1 MTVSSQT
8 NKLRAVGNGVA
19 SAFPLPF
26 RFFAN
31 SEISALFVERATGVT
46 TPAVIGTDYTLT
58 GAGDPEVNGS
68 ATGVLT
74 TTVPLAA
81 TRDLIVIR
89 TLPTIQAT
97 DIVNQGEF
105 FASTHEDVFDRLTM
119 IGQQQS
125 EELSRCVK
133 TSVSDTIT
141 PDQLLD
147 SIRQSEQNAANSA
160 GESAAQAAASAASA
174 AAAAAT
180 YDDFDDRYLG
190 AKATDPT
197 TDNDGNPL
205 QTGALYWNTPAGK
218 MKAWSGSAWS
228 FLPGDISGPASSTDT
243 AIAIFDGASG
253 KQVKGSAAKVNA
265 AGDVISNGAQVGQS
279 GTASNNF
286 HWRNLLDGLLRLSRG
301 GAGSLP
307 AGDNAAD
314 VMRVKADNSVE
325 FPGGYTGSADDE
337 KRRCTAWVNFNGVGT
352 VTIRNSYNVSSITD
366 IGVGIY
372 DVNFTTSM
380 NNPNYVA
387 IATAGTE
394 NSGQNAR
401 ISAGAWSGGIATPWR
416 TNSFRVGAH
425 VLDTLTDVAQVNVAF
440 FGGK

>member
-8 NKLRAVGNGVA
+8 NKIRIVGNGVA

-31 SEISALFVERATGVT
+31 SEVSALFVERATGVT
-46 TPAVIGTDYTLT
+46 TPGSIGTDYTLT
-58 GAGDPEVNGS
+58 GAGEPEVNGS

-81 TRDLIVIR
+81 TRDLIILR
-89 TLPTIQAT
+89 ALPTIQST

-119 IGQQQS
+119 IAQQQQ
-125 EELSRCVK
+125 EELSRAVK

-147 SIRQSEQNAANSA
+147 SLRQSEQNAV
-160 GESAAQAAASAASA
+160 AAAASASSSAASA
-174 AAAAAT
+174 AQSF
-180 YDDFDDRYLG
+180 DDFDDRYLG
-190 AKATDPT
+190 SKNADPT
-197 TDNDGNPL
+197 TDNDGNPIIV
-205 QTGALYWNTPAGK
+205 GALYWNAPLEK
-218 MKAWSGSAWS
+218 MKAWDGSAWAFWS
-228 FLPGDISGPASSTDT
+228 GDISGPASSTDT

-286 HWRNLLDGLLRLSRG
+286 HWRNLLDGILRLSRG
-301 GAGSLP
+301 NAGSP
-307 AGDNAAD
+307 ITD

-352 VTIRNSYNVSSITD
+352 VTIRASYNVSSITD

-401 ISAGAWSGGIATPWR
+401 VSAGPWSGGIATPWR
-416 TNSFRVGAH
+416 TNSFRVATY
-425 VLDTLTDVAQVNVAF
+425 VLDTLTDTAQVNVAF

>member
-26 RFFAN
+26 RFYAN

-81 TRDLIVIR
+81 TRDLIILR
-89 TLPTIQAT
+89 TLPTIQST

-119 IGQQQS
+119 IDQQQA

-141 PDQLLD
+141 PDQLLN

-160 GESAAQAAASAASA
+160 VESATQAAASAASA

-205 QTGALYWNTPAGK
+205 QTGALYWNITANE
-218 MKAWSGSAWS
+218 MRVWSGATWGAFGGTGATCGGSDKAFYEGDTLIKDSYTIGEGNQSACS
-228 FLPGDISGPASSTDT
+228 ISIGSPAVITQANTFVAGQQVFFMTTGVLPTGLLPLRNYYVIAAGLSASSYQISATLGGA
-243 AIAIFDGASG
+243 AINTSGA
-253 KQVKGSAAKVNA
+253 
-265 AGDVISNGAQVGQS
+265 QS
-279 GTASNNF
+279 GTHTAGPLKNAMTPGDVATA
-286 HWRNLLDGLLRLSRG
+286 DG
-301 GAGSLP
+301 
-307 AGDNAAD
+307 
-314 VMRVKADNSVE
+314 
-325 FPGGYTGSADDE
+325 
-337 KRRCTAWVNFNGVGT
+337 
-352 VTIRNSYNVSSITD
+352 VTITIPD
-366 IGVGIY
+366 G
-372 DVNFTTSM
+372 
-380 NNPNYVA
+380 A
-387 IATAGTE
+387 I
-394 NSGQNAR
+394 
-401 ISAGAWSGGIATPWR
+401 WST
-416 TNSFRVGAH
+416 V
-425 VLDTLTDVAQVNVAF
+425 
-440 FGGK
+440 